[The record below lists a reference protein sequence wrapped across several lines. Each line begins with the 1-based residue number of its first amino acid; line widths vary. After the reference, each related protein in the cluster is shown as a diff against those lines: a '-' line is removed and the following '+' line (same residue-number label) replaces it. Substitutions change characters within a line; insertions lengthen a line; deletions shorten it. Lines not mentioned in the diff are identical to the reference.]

1 MGRGVQNEWETAAE
15 VMVQSWDDTGG
26 IGTGGEDGEVEIYN
40 QPICFPIWSGFW
52 VSRVCM
58 LELQVGIKQ

>member
-1 MGRGVQNEWETAAE
+1 MGRGVQNELETAAG
-15 VMVQSWDDTGG
+15 VVVQSWDDTVG
-26 IGTGGEDGEVEIYN
+26 IGPGGTDGEVEIYS

-52 VSRVCM
+52 VSRGCM